1 MEDNKHTM
9 GEPSETVDI
18 PTFSMDIPTFSIPL
32 FIRKGMA
39 TSITL
44 PVDITRGELRMVTRI
59 LVEIVECD
67 QLVTEDSED

>member
-1 MEDNKHTM
+1 MKENKHTM

-18 PTFSMDIPTFSIPL
+18 PTFSIPL
-32 FIRKGMA
+32 FIRKGIA

-44 PVDITRGELRMVTRI
+44 PMDITRGEIRMVTRT

>member
-9 GEPSETVDI
+9 GEASETV
-18 PTFSMDIPTFSIPL
+18 DIPTFSIPL

>member
-9 GEPSETVDI
+9 GEPSKTVD
-18 PTFSMDIPTFSIPL
+18 MPTFSIPL

-39 TSITL
+39 TSLTL

>member
-9 GEPSETVDI
+9 GEPSKTV
-18 PTFSMDIPTFSIPL
+18 DIPTFSIPL